1 MNRLYEIFHVRG
13 FSFASTDQGNA
24 CASALR
30 LQQFLER
37 SDDFVIAGIT
47 HIAGVPFIGIA
58 RRGRCVGTHAATAA
72 ADFRPAL
79 ILSNTP
85 LSAFVEWR
93 SEEHTSELQSLMR
106 SSYAVFCL
114 QKKKENT
121 L

>member
-79 ILSNTP
+79 ILSN
-85 LSAFVEWR
+85 R
-93 SEEHTSELQSLMR
+93 SEAHTSELQSLMR
-106 SSYAVFCL
+106 ISYAVFCL
-114 QKKKENT
+114 QKNI
-121 L
+121 

>member
-72 ADFRPAL
+72 AD
-79 ILSNTP
+79 
-85 LSAFVEWR
+85 R

-106 SSYAVFCL
+106 ISYAVFCL
-114 QKKKENT
+114 KKKKQI
-121 L
+121 